1 MSVSIQLDKNVGA
14 QVVSIAV
21 GDRVLRFEP
30 TDPSVKCVVLGV
42 AESFVVDS
50 SRAPDCVVMCEF
62 GDPAPDPSP
71 IVADAFP
78 IWELRHQATGGEEVT
93 FFIPQGDIRTPF
105 AQLLIDPSRTTARMI
120 RRSDRVGDDVFRIGF
135 PLDEFLMCRLVT
147 DEGALVVHGAAV
159 EYGGRALMFVGHS
172 GAGKSTM
179 AGLAREHG
187 ARVLSDDRSIVR
199 VDADGATVWG
209 TPWHGSL
216 RAGTP
221 ACARLGAIFLLIQS
235 RENRAEVLLP
245 SRGASELVVRL
256 IYPGASASDLEKLLD
271 AAIEIALRV
280 PMAELHFRPTT
291 TAFRLAAEFGR

>member
-1 MSVSIQLDKNVGA
+1 MSVSIQFDKGVRP

-21 GDRVLRFEP
+21 GNRVLRFEP
-30 TDPSVKCVVLGV
+30 ADPSVTCVVLGI

-50 SRAPDCVVMCEF
+50 SHAPDCVVTCEF
-62 GDPAPDPSP
+62 GDPAPDASP

-78 IWELRHQATGGEEVT
+78 IWELRYRVRGDEEVT
-93 FFIPQGDIRTPF
+93 FFIPHGDVRTPF
-105 AQLLIDPSRTTARMI
+105 AQLVIDASRTTARMI
-120 RRSDRVGDDVFRIGF
+120 RRSDDAADVFRIGF

-147 DEGALVVHGAAV
+147 DEGALVVHGATV
-159 EYGGRALMFVGHS
+159 EYGGRALLFLGHS

-179 AGLAREHG
+179 AGLAREYG

-199 VDADGATVWG
+199 IDADRAAVWG

-221 ACARLGAIFLLIQS
+221 ASARLAAIFLLVQS
-235 RENRAEVLLP
+235 LEDRTEIISP
-245 SRGASELVVRL
+245 SRGAGELLVRL
-256 IYPGASASDLEKLLD
+256 IYPGASASDFERLLD
-271 AAIEIALRV
+271 CAIELALRV

-291 TAFRLAAEFGR
+291 AAFRLAEEFGR